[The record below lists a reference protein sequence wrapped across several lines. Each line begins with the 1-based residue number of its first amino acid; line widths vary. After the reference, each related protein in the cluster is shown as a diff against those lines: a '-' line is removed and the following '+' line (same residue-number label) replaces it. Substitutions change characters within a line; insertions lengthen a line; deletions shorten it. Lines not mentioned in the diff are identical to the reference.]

1 MFYKISLICRFT
13 QFIHSKT
20 NLICSPIEKL
30 IKHNALFSWLFLSLK
45 KKKKKKQQHRK
56 KPSSSRC
63 LLWKGIIKCK
73 CSCLRRGDFYKR
85 GHE

>member
-1 MFYKISLICRFT
+1 MYSFIFDPNLGSNNPALLG

-45 KKKKKKQQHRK
+45 KKKK
-56 KPSSSRC
+56 
-63 LLWKGIIKCK
+63 
-73 CSCLRRGDFYKR
+73 
-85 GHE
+85 EEAAA